1 MTQDHL
7 AAVQSGTPRLY
18 LHSAVINV
26 AASVKRDLA
35 YVFLKTQ
42 LSYSLSHKLCCSL
55 QSARTALSW
64 SLMCPETSQQSM
76 RCPGKANSFTLPAC
90 KAVPQWY
97 FLLPYL
103 VRSKLSIK
111 LVPDVW

>member
-1 MTQDHL
+1 M
-7 AAVQSGTPRLY
+7 VRLY

-55 QSARTALSW
+55 QRRADSTLSW
-64 SLMCPETSQQSM
+64 SLMCPRDLT
-76 RCPGKANSFTLPAC
+76 
-90 KAVPQWY
+90 AVHVCNVLGRLNCIGLCLHARQMPQ
-97 FLLPYL
+97 
-103 VRSKLSIK
+103 
-111 LVPDVW
+111 